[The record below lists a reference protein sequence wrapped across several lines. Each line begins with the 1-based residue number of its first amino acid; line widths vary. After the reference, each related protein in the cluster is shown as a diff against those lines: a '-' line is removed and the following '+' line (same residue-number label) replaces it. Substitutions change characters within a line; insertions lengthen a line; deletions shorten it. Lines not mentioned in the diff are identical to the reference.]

1 MDMDFYSEL
10 KRPRIVS
17 IIIDGICYL
26 QGRTCVLH
34 LPFVIN
40 QSWVSTSGQLIKREF
55 IMMESMGGGMMAG
68 MMLFWI
74 LGLVVLGLAAAALIK
89 YLRDK

>member
-1 MDMDFYSEL
+1 
-10 KRPRIVS
+10 
-17 IIIDGICYL
+17 
-26 QGRTCVLH
+26 
-34 LPFVIN
+34 
-40 QSWVSTSGQLIKREF
+40 
-55 IMMESMGGGMMAG
+55 MMESMGGGMMAG